1 MPSEQRIL
9 ITAGNTRELID
20 PVRYLSNVSTGVM
33 GYELAKAC
41 RKAGHPT
48 TLISGPT
55 LLARPKGVRFIGIT
69 TSVQLEKTVQREF
82 PRCDVLFMTS
92 AVCDFRPA
100 KFSAMKIRRRP
111 TFNLKLIKTPDI
123 LKGLAKHKGNRIV
136 VGFCLETE
144 NLLAQA
150 KRKLRG
156 KKTDFIVANFL
167 GRGNRPFGSNPTTV
181 YVLSKEGKTVCLKKA
196 PKSKVAAFLL
206 KTVLNPAR

>member
-1 MPSEQRIL
+1 MPSLKRIL

-41 RKAGHPT
+41 RKAGYPT

-69 TSVQLEKTVQREF
+69 TSAELQNALGKEF
-82 PRCDVLFMTS
+82 PHCDVLFMTS

-100 KFSAMKIRRRP
+100 RFSAMKIRRRA
-111 TFNLKLIKTPDI
+111 TFDLKLVKTPDI
-123 LKGLAKHKGNRIV
+123 LKGLAKRKGGRTV
-136 VGFCLETE
+136 VGFCLETG

-150 KRKLRG
+150 KRKLRE
-156 KKTDFIVANFL
+156 KNTDFIVANFL

-181 YVLSKEGKTVCLKKA
+181 YVLNKEGKTVCLKKA

-206 KTVLNPAR
+206 KIVLNPAR